1 MNIPAK
7 PLFSNYYK
15 IVGKPDYIVK
25 KNNQFIPVEVK
36 TGVYNIPQ
44 KNHVLQLAAYC
55 HLVEENYKNFVP
67 FGVLVYNKSKQ
78 YKIPFD
84 PKLRY
89 ELEYSIKNMRNILK
103 TRSLSR
109 NHNDQNRCKNC
120 SMRSYCERKII

>member
-7 PLFSNYYK
+7 PLFSNNYK

-36 TGVYNIPQ
+36 TGSYNIPQ
-44 KNHVLQLAAYC
+44 KNHMLQLAAYC
-55 HLVEENYKNFVP
+55 QLVEENYNNFVP

-84 PKLRY
+84 PKLRF
-89 ELEYSIKNMRNILK
+89 ELEHSIKNMRKILK

-120 SMRSYCERKII
+120 SMRSYCERKIV

>member
-55 HLVEENYKNFVP
+55 QLVEENYKNFVP